1 MAYKP
6 CKPTFIC
13 DYFILRF
20 TGNILFLETTSNFR
34 DQNIVYLENIIPE
47 TFQDMFAAIV
57 ICDDKALENV
67 AKISR
72 KRMKVGL

>member
-1 MAYKP
+1 M
-6 CKPTFIC
+6 
-13 DYFILRF
+13 RF

-47 TFQDMFAAIV
+47 AFQDMFAAIV
-57 ICDDKALENV
+57 IRDDKALENI

>member
-57 ICDDKALENV
+57 IRDDKAL
-67 AKISR
+67 
-72 KRMKVGL
+72 